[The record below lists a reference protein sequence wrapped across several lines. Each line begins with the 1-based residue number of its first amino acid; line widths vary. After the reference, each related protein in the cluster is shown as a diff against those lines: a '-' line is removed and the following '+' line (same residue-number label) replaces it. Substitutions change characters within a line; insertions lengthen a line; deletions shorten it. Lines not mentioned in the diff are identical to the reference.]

1 MAADASLAVFD
12 QHQVLAQQIGEPLFS
27 RLKNTH
33 EQNRQLRERNG
44 RYHFEVR
51 FKHLNQVG
59 LPEVRQFRQRQLEL
73 EQETWREDMQAQA
86 VIRPELQ
93 PLIILDMR
101 ARK

>member
-1 MAADASLAVFD
+1 MAQDDSIKVL
-12 QHQVLAQQIGEPLFS
+12 QKHQALAQELGEPLFR
-27 RLKNTH
+27 RLKTTH
-33 EQNRQLRERNG
+33 EQNRQQRERNG

-73 EQETWREDMQAQA
+73 EQETWRQEMQEQA
-86 VIRPELQ
+86 VIRPELH
-93 PLIILDMR
+93 PLITLDMR